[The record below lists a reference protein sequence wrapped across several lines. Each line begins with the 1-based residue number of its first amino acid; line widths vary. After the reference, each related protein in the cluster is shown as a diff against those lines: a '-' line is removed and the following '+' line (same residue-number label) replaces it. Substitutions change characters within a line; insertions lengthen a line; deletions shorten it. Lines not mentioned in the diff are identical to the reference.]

1 MTFGYHSSPINR
13 KSNDRMR
20 DWADELLRQ
29 VGYLRTSPEEHEAY
43 HIHLSFFGEI
53 N

>member
-1 MTFGYHSSPINR
+1 MDMLYDSSPINR

-29 VGYLRTSPEEHEAY
+29 VGYLRTSLEEHARP
-43 HIHLSFFGEI
+43 FFGEI